1 MKKIFL
7 SALLLASVGLH
18 SQELDQAYLA
28 SLPEDVRADVIEKM
42 EAKEAQEDPV
52 YRRASTMVDKNLEDS
67 VRFGYKIFDMMQSS
81 FMPINEPN
89 LDSSYVLDF
98 GDTLLLQITG
108 QKDSTERL
116 NIERDGS
123 INIPKIGK
131 LYLSGLSLES
141 ASNLVKSKIE
151 AAFIGTETFVSL
163 VNIRDIQVL
172 IAGMAFNPGLYTL
185 NGNSNALHALS
196 MAGGITEDGSYRN
209 IDIIRD
215 DKVIA
220 SIDLYDLF
228 IYGKSTFGPRL
239 RSGDS
244 IFIRPA
250 SILVNIATG
259 VKRPAEYELQ
269 SSETFGDLINFANG
283 LSNYADTSYLAVERV
298 QGSQINLIKYP
309 DIVALSKDKVIS
321 GDTLFIRE
329 FSYRSVSISGAVEV
343 PGTYFITEGE
353 KLSKL
358 ISRSGGYKEFAYP
371 FGGFLNNRVALETN
385 RAAAERLNQD
395 FIQDLIF
402 STSSQEGSV
411 DLEIILRQLNSIEP
425 SGRVMAE
432 FDVDLLSENKNLDTT
447 LEDGDQIIIPYI
459 SQQVYIYGE
468 VNNIGTVRYEPGK
481 SVSYYLEN
489 SGGIVDTAD
498 SKNIYVVHPNGKTVR
513 LDRYSSRL
521 SFINSAENISVYPG
535 TIIFVPR
542 KSSLK
547 NPAQIASIWSPVISS
562 LALSLASLSSIN
574 N

>member
-7 SALLLASVGLH
+7 SALLLASAGLH

-28 SLPEDVRADVIEKM
+28 SLPEDVRADVVEKM
-42 EAKEAQEDPV
+42 KVKEIQENPV
-52 YRRASTMVDKNLEDS
+52 YRRASTMIDKSLEDS
-67 VRFGYKIFDMMQSS
+67 DRFGHNIFDMMQSS

-89 LDSSYVLDF
+89 FDSSYVLDF
-98 GDTLLLQITG
+98 GDTILLQITG

-131 LYLSGLSLES
+131 LYLSGLSLDS

-151 AAFIGTETFVSL
+151 AAFIGTESFVSL

-185 NGNSNALHALS
+185 NGNSNTLHALS
-196 MAGGITEDGSYRN
+196 MAGGIDKDGSYRN

-250 SILVNIATG
+250 SILVNVATG

-269 SSETFGDLINFANG
+269 PSETFGDLIDFANG
-283 LSNYADTSYLAVERV
+283 LSDYADTSYLAVERV
-298 QGSQINLIKYP
+298 EGKKINLIKYLGIE
-309 DIVALSKDKVIS
+309 DLSMSKAKS

-329 FSYRSVSISGAVEV
+329 FSHRSVSISGAVEV
-343 PGTYFITEGE
+343 PGTYLITEGE
-353 KLSKL
+353 RLSNL
-358 ISRSGGYKEFAYP
+358 ILRAGGYKEFAYP
-371 FGGFLNNRVALETN
+371 FAGYLNNRTALELN
-385 RAAAERLNQD
+385 RSSMQELNKD
-395 FIQDLIF
+395 FIQDLLLGL
-402 STSSQEGSV
+402 SSKEGAIN
-411 DLEIILRQLNSIEP
+411 LETFQLQLNSLEP

-432 FDVDLLSENKNLDTT
+432 FDLDILSENKRLDTT
-447 LEDGDQIIIPYI
+447 LDDGDEIIIPYI
-459 SQQVYIYGE
+459 TQQVYIYGE

-481 SVSYYLEN
+481 NVSYYLEN

-498 SKNIYVVHPNGKTVR
+498 SKNIYVVQPNGKTIR
-513 LDRYSSRL
+513 LNRYSSRL
-521 SFINSAENISVYPG
+521 SFINSPENISVYPG

-542 KSSLK
+542 KSSIK
-547 NPAQIASIWSPVISS
+547 NPIQLASIWAPIISS
-562 LALSLASLSSIN
+562 IALSLASISSIN

>member
-1 MKKIFL
+1 MTKIFL
-7 SALLLASVGLH
+7 SALLLASAGLH

-28 SLPEDVRADVIEKM
+28 SLPEDVRADVMEKM

-52 YRRASTMVDKNLEDS
+52 YRRASTMIDKNLEDS
-67 VRFGYKIFDMMQSS
+67 VRFGFKIFDMMQSS

-89 LDSSYVLDF
+89 FDSSYVLDF

-108 QKDSTERL
+108 QKDSTKRL

-196 MAGGITEDGSYRN
+196 MAGGISEDGSYRN

-269 SSETFGDLINFANG
+269 PSETFGDLIDFANG
-283 LSNYADTSYLAVERV
+283 LSDYADTSYLAVERV
-298 QGSQINLIKYP
+298 EGKKINLIKYP
-309 DIVALSKDKVIS
+309 GIESLSKSKAIS

-329 FSYRSVSISGAVEV
+329 FSHRSVSISGAIEV
-343 PGTYFITEGE
+343 PGTYLITEGE
-353 KLSKL
+353 RLSNL
-358 ISRSGGYKEFAYP
+358 ILRAGGYKEFAYP
-371 FGGFLNNRVALETN
+371 FAGFLNNQITLELN
-385 RAAAERLNQD
+385 RSAAKRLNQN
-395 FIQDLIF
+395 FMQDLLL
-402 STSSQEGSV
+402 SQSSKEGSIS
-411 DLEIILRQLNSIEP
+411 LEIIQSQLNSIEP

-432 FDVDLLSENKNLDTT
+432 FDIDLLSEDKSLDTT

-459 SQQVYIYGE
+459 TQQVYIYGE
-468 VNNIGTVRYEPGK
+468 VNNIGTVRYQPGK
-481 SVSYYLEN
+481 NVSYYLEN
-489 SGGIVDTAD
+489 SGGIIDTAD
-498 SKNIYVVHPNGKTVR
+498 SKNIYVVQPNGKTIR

-521 SFINSAENISVYPG
+521 SFINYSENISVYPG

-542 KSSLK
+542 KSGIR
-547 NPAQIASIWSPVISS
+547 NPVQIASIWSPVISS
-562 LALSLASLSSIN
+562 IALSLASISSIN

>member
-52 YRRASTMVDKNLEDS
+52 YRRASTMIDKNLEDS

-89 LDSSYVLDF
+89 FDSSYVLDF
-98 GDTLLLQITG
+98 GDTLLLQTTG

-196 MAGGITEDGSYRN
+196 MAGGIAEDGSYRN

-309 DIVALSKDKVIS
+309 DIVALSKDKAIS

-498 SKNIYVVHPNGKTVR
+498 SKNIYVVHPNGKTER

-521 SFINSAENISVYPG
+521 SFINSPENISVYPG

-562 LALSLASLSSIN
+562 LALSLASLSAIN

>member
-89 LDSSYVLDF
+89 FDSSYVLDF

-309 DIVALSKDKVIS
+309 DIVTLSKDKVIS

-402 STSSQEGSV
+402 STSSQESSV

-562 LALSLASLSSIN
+562 IALSLASLSSIN

>member
-89 LDSSYVLDF
+89 FDSSYVLDF

-309 DIVALSKDKVIS
+309 DIVTLSKDKVIS

-402 STSSQEGSV
+402 STSSQESSV

>member
-52 YRRASTMVDKNLEDS
+52 YRRASTMVDKNLENS

-89 LDSSYVLDF
+89 FDSSYVLDF

-309 DIVALSKDKVIS
+309 DIVTLSKDKVIS

-498 SKNIYVVHPNGKTVR
+498 SKNIYVVHPNGKTER